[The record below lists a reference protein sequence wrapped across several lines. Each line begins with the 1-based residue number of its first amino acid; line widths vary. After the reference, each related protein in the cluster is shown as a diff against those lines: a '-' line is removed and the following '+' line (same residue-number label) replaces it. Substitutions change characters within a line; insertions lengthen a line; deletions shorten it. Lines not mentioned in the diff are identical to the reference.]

1 MILAFATGT
10 PLQGSLN
17 WGMNIINDTDTKE
30 GRTQVAQ
37 NISEENSEEENSIKK
52 NTDIRSEIQE

>member
-17 WGMNIINDTDTKE
+17 WGMNIINGTDTKE

-52 NTDIRSEIQE
+52 KHRHPQ